1 MGQKVSPVGLR
12 IGINKD
18 WESKWYAPNKDFAK
32 YLNTD
37 IKIREYLEKNLKGSS
52 VASIVIERNNKRTNI
67 IINTS
72 KPGVVIGRGGEEIEK
87 HKKALAKLTGED
99 IYISIVEIK
108 QPDLNAALVAEQIA
122 MQIENRVSFRV
133 AQKKAIRNTMKAGAK
148 GIKTLISGRLNGAE
162 IARSEGYNEGT
173 VPLHTLRADIDYAHK
188 EADTI
193 YGKIGVKVWIY
204 KGEILPA
211 KETREVKKMLIPKRT
226 KYRKPHRISYEGK
239 SKGKNVLSFGE
250 YGLVAKEGAYIT
262 ARQIEAARVAMTREM
277 KKSKRGKVFI
287 NIFPHLARTK
297 KPLEVRMGS
306 GKGNVEEWVAVV
318 KEGKIMFEMTDVT
331 EETAREAFRLAGH
344 KLPIKTKFIKKEE
357 VQTNEN

>member
-188 EADTI
+188 EADNI
-193 YGKIGVKVWIY
+193 YGKIGDTPVMIDTSRGGKTVILADKNLY
-204 KGEILPA
+204 FYRIHPNQDSRNASNGPLRTEIVNRNLLFKGILA
-211 KETREVKKMLIPKRT
+211 NGTFWHKAAYL
-226 KYRKPHRISYEGK
+226 ISYAEWLARHIRFAGANESEKRAFLK
-239 SKGKNVLSFGE
+239 SLTQAESAGAMSKIYSVAGIGE
-250 YGLVAKEGAYIT
+250 LVRGLVRIL
-262 ARQIEAARVAMTREM
+262 RMSR
-277 KKSKRGKVFI
+277 FI
-287 NIFPHLARTK
+287 IWRP
-297 KPLEVRMGS
+297 E
-306 GKGNVEEWVAVV
+306 
-318 KEGKIMFEMTDVT
+318 
-331 EETAREAFRLAGH
+331 
-344 KLPIKTKFIKKEE
+344 KF
-357 VQTNEN
+357 